1 MCIRDSFFSVAKDK
15 TIGDAI
21 EEFRK
26 TTYPLESVSYIYVTD
41 KDNRL
46 VGVSTLRHLITC
58 SKETPLKKLMN
69 THLVKVNPQDD
80 IKDVESLFK
89 KYKFLALPVVDKD
102 NMLQGI
108 ITVKDIMQTQFA
120 E

>member
-1 MCIRDSFFSVAKDK
+1 
-15 TIGDAI
+15 
-21 EEFRK
+21 
-26 TTYPLESVSYIYVTD
+26 
-41 KDNRL
+41 
-46 VGVSTLRHLITC
+46 
-58 SKETPLKKLMN
+58 MN